1 MNNNSNIQEL
11 ITVLKQLGINT
22 SNMTEEDIR
31 RLAELIDKTI
41 QKNFQNSQEDMREQI
56 KRVINEDPQIL
67 DRIKSPSRF
76 IDPNSSVI
84 QSPSKNLDKK
94 QPSPMN
100 NNSGLNYTDEH
111 NKSGSSSAPAHNPT
125 AQSVSSGIQSA
136 SSRSSSFGSRNDSSF
151 ASESIDST
159 SQSNQSSSRVT
170 TTSSRGGFVP
180 ITPASTAV
188 VGGNHFAN
196 KRTNPNWS
204 ADPKNSGAPT
214 SSQGV
219 NGGLYKGVNHQ
230 GVTGQNVAPKEGE
243 SQEPADSENQ
253 NPRDYPTEHPS
264 GSPTQSKTP
273 TKPQTNEEKNGTKS
287 TTSKKNVTKEDKKKS
302 DKKSSESREKTK
314 DAVAN
319 SKMDRAKRRLK
330 QNGVDQNDPRQSRR
344 QQFVQPPPIINDGEE
359 AESPDGAPLT
369 PRRSAEPS
377 LLQRIRRGLEGNVKR
392 NRDVEDTYDDPRDL
406 IGGLKDKAKQKIK
419 NKIKLWVVAH
429 LPQILIFGGVFLLI
443 LLTVI
448 IVVVIITAI
457 IPDFGF
463 IDGNASSNI
472 SEASSPTANRCSYT
486 TNGTSGQTTV
496 SDAKVEL
503 INCDGVKSKYRVLET
518 VEFEKYVLGVALAEI
533 GPDAPD
539 EALKAQIV
547 AARTYALSRNK
558 GMCPSD
564 PDRCFNGYN
573 KSTNTIRMR
582 ACEADQVYW
591 DYEKDIYQQYRG
603 SISLYSPEVNS
614 GKVWKHA
621 LSDSQKQRVES
632 LANEVKGEILQDSNG
647 NPPKISYNSTAQNS
661 MTKQA
666 NAGKSYKEI
675 LQSQFGVSPSSNG
688 VCQTGTIDYGNYQ
701 LNTDNAGIIHE
712 PLSSFLQ
719 SKGSSLDSYNQL
731 IASNVQKAGFGT
743 RAGVVAAA
751 VTLIAELANKYNA
764 KIPYYWGGGHSHTD
778 NLANGNWGSSS
789 CRTTHGGNVYDHC
802 GLDCSGFVGWAIY
815 NGGFGKAT
823 TSSDRY
829 VNLPGTQSVD
839 LNSSPV
845 LQPGDLLYS
854 SSHVILIVGVDNAK
868 GEYKCAEAA
877 GKNAGVLFT
886 THKFNDSHYKGLDMT
901 GYYDNNKRG

>member
-11 ITVLKQLGINT
+11 ITVLNQLGINT
-22 SNMTEEDIR
+22 SNMTEDDIR
-31 RLAELIDKTI
+31 RLAELIHKTI
-41 QKNFQNSQEDMREQI
+41 QKNSQNSQEDMRKQI
-56 KRVINEDPQIL
+56 ERVIKEDPQIL
-67 DRIKSPSRF
+67 DRVKSPSR
-76 IDPNSSVI
+76 IINPNGPVI
-84 QSPSKNLDKK
+84 QSPGKNLDKK

-111 NKSGSSSAPAHNPT
+111 NKRGSSSAPAHNPS
-125 AQSVSSGIQSA
+125 APSISSGVQSA
-136 SSRSSSFGSRNDSSF
+136 NAGSSSFGSRNDSSF

-159 SQSNQSSSRVT
+159 NQSKQSSSRAT
-170 TTSSRGGFVP
+170 TTSSRGGFGP

-196 KRTNPNWS
+196 KKTNPNWS
-204 ADPKNSGAPT
+204 AQPKNSGAPT
-214 SSQGV
+214 SGQGV
-219 NGGLYKGVNHQ
+219 NGGLYKGVNPQ
-230 GVTGQNVAPKEGE
+230 GATSQTAETGEGE
-243 SQEPADSENQ
+243 PQEPVDLESQ
-253 NPRDYPTEHPS
+253 NPVEPPS
-264 GSPTQSKTP
+264 ETP
-273 TKPQTNEEKNGTKS
+273 TTGATSPKAPAEGAKVGAKS
-287 TTSKKNVTKEDKKKS
+287 TTSQKKVTKKDEKKS
-302 DKKSSESREKTK
+302 VKNSSESREKTK
-314 DAVAN
+314 DAVAD
-319 SKMDRAKRRLK
+319 SKIDRAKRRLK

-344 QQFVQPPPIINDGEE
+344 QQFVQPPPIINDGGE

-369 PRRSAEPS
+369 PKRSTEPS

-392 NRDVEDTYDDPRDL
+392 NREVEDTYDDPRDL
-406 IGGLKDKAKQKIK
+406 LGGLKDKVKQKIK

-429 LPQILIFGGVFLLI
+429 LPQILMFGGVFLLI
-443 LLTVI
+443 LLTII

-457 IPDFGF
+457 IPDLGF
-463 IDGNASSNI
+463 IDSNASSNI
-472 SEASSPTANRCSYT
+472 TEASSPTANRCSYT
-486 TNGTSGQTTV
+486 TNGTGGQTTV

-632 LANEVKGEILQDSNG
+632 LANEVKGEVLQDSNG
-647 NPPKISYNSTAQNS
+647 NPPKISYNNTAQNS
-661 MTKQA
+661 MKKQA

-675 LQSQFGVSPSSNG
+675 LQNQFGISPTSNG

-701 LNTDNAGIIHE
+701 LNTDNAGIIRE

-764 KIPYYWGGGHSHTD
+764 KIPYYWGGGHGSTD

-829 VNLPGTQSVD
+829 ANLPGTQSVD

-854 SSHVILIVGVDNAK
+854 SGHVILIVGVDNAK

-886 THKFNDSHYKGLDMT
+886 THKFNDPNYKGLDMT

>member
-1 MNNNSNIQEL
+1 MDNKSNIQEL
-11 ITVLKQLGINT
+11 ISVLNQLGINT
-22 SNMTEEDIR
+22 SNMTEDDIR
-31 RLAELIDKTI
+31 RLAELIHKTI
-41 QKNFQNSQEDMREQI
+41 QKNSQNSQEDMRKQI
-56 KRVINEDPQIL
+56 ERVIKEDPQIL
-67 DRIKSPSRF
+67 DRVKSPSR
-76 IDPNSSVI
+76 IINPNGPVI
-84 QSPSKNLDKK
+84 QSPGKNLDKK

-100 NNSGLNYTDEH
+100 NNRGLNYTDEH
-111 NKSGSSSAPAHNPT
+111 NKRGSSSAPAHNPS
-125 AQSVSSGIQSA
+125 APSISSGVQSA
-136 SSRSSSFGSRNDSSF
+136 NAGSSSFGSRNDSSF

-159 SQSNQSSSRVT
+159 SQSKQSSSRAT
-170 TTSSRGGFVP
+170 TTSSRGGFGP

-204 ADPKNSGAPT
+204 AQPKSSGAPT
-214 SSQGV
+214 SGQGV
-219 NGGLYKGVNHQ
+219 NGGLYKGVNPQ
-230 GVTGQNVAPKEGE
+230 GATSQTAETGEGE
-243 SQEPADSENQ
+243 PQEPVDLESQ
-253 NPRDYPTEHPS
+253 NPVEPPS
-264 GSPTQSKTP
+264 ETP
-273 TKPQTNEEKNGTKS
+273 TTGATSPKAPAGGAKVGAKS
-287 TTSKKNVTKEDKKKS
+287 TTSQKKVTKKDEKKS
-302 DKKSSESREKTK
+302 VKNSSESREKTK
-314 DAVAN
+314 DAITD

-330 QNGVDQNDPRQSRR
+330 QNGVDQNDPRQSRC
-344 QQFVQPPPIINDGEE
+344 QQFVQPPPIINDGGE

-369 PRRSAEPS
+369 PRRSTEPS

-392 NRDVEDTYDDPRDL
+392 NREVEDTYDDPRDL
-406 IGGLKDKAKQKIK
+406 LGGLKDKAKQKIK

-443 LLTVI
+443 LLTII

-457 IPDFGF
+457 IPDLGF
-463 IDGNASSNI
+463 IDSNASSNI
-472 SEASSPTANRCSYT
+472 TEASSPTANRCSYT
-486 TNGTSGQTTV
+486 TNGTGGQTTV

-632 LANEVKGEILQDSNG
+632 LANEVKGEVLQDSNG
-647 NPPKISYNSTAQNS
+647 NPPKISYNNTSQNS
-661 MTKQA
+661 MKKQA

-675 LQSQFGVSPSSNG
+675 LQNQFGISPTSNG

-701 LNTDNAGIIHE
+701 LNTDNAGIIRE

-764 KIPYYWGGGHSHTD
+764 KIPYYWGGGHGSTD

-789 CRTTHGGNVYDHC
+789 CRTTHGGNVYDRC

-829 VNLPGTQSVD
+829 ANLPGTQSVD

-854 SSHVILIVGVDNAK
+854 SGHVILIVGVDSAK

-886 THKFNDSHYKGLDMT
+886 THKFNDPNYKGLDMT

>member
-1 MNNNSNIQEL
+1 MDNKSNIQEL
-11 ITVLKQLGINT
+11 ISVLNQLGINT
-22 SNMTEEDIR
+22 SNMTEDDIR
-31 RLAELIDKTI
+31 RLAELIHKTI
-41 QKNFQNSQEDMREQI
+41 QKNSQNSQEDMRKQI
-56 KRVINEDPQIL
+56 ERVIKEDPQIL
-67 DRIKSPSRF
+67 DRVKSPSR
-76 IDPNSSVI
+76 IINPNGPVI
-84 QSPSKNLDKK
+84 QSPGKNLDKK

-100 NNSGLNYTDEH
+100 NNRGLNYTDEH
-111 NKSGSSSAPAHNPT
+111 NKRGSSSAPAHNPS
-125 AQSVSSGIQSA
+125 APSISSGVQSA
-136 SSRSSSFGSRNDSSF
+136 NAGSSSFGSRNDSSF

-159 SQSNQSSSRVT
+159 NQSKQSSSRAT
-170 TTSSRGGFVP
+170 TTSSRGGFGP

-204 ADPKNSGAPT
+204 AQPKNSGAPT
-214 SSQGV
+214 SGQGV
-219 NGGLYKGVNHQ
+219 NGGLYKGVNPQ
-230 GVTGQNVAPKEGE
+230 GATSQTAETGEGE
-243 SQEPADSENQ
+243 PQEPVDLESQ
-253 NPRDYPTEHPS
+253 NPVEPPS
-264 GSPTQSKTP
+264 ETP
-273 TKPQTNEEKNGTKS
+273 TTGATSPKAPAEGAKVGVKS
-287 TTSKKNVTKEDKKKS
+287 TTSQKKVTKKDEKKS
-302 DKKSSESREKTK
+302 VKNSSESREKTK
-314 DAVAN
+314 DAVAD
-319 SKMDRAKRRLK
+319 SKIDRAKRRLK

-344 QQFVQPPPIINDGEE
+344 QQFVQPPPIINDGGE

-369 PRRSAEPS
+369 PRRSTEPS

-392 NRDVEDTYDDPRDL
+392 NREVEDTYDDPRDL
-406 IGGLKDKAKQKIK
+406 LGGLKDKAKQKIK

-429 LPQILIFGGVFLLI
+429 LPQILMFGGVFLLI
-443 LLTVI
+443 LLTII

-457 IPDFGF
+457 IPDLGF
-463 IDGNASSNI
+463 IDSNASSNI
-472 SEASSPTANRCSYT
+472 TEASSPTANRCSYT
-486 TNGTSGQTTV
+486 TNGTGGQTTV

-632 LANEVKGEILQDSNG
+632 LANEVKGEVLQDSNG
-647 NPPKISYNSTAQNS
+647 NPPKISYNNTAQNS
-661 MTKQA
+661 MKKQA

-675 LQSQFGVSPSSNG
+675 LQNQFGISPTSNG

-701 LNTDNAGIIHE
+701 LNTDNAGIIRE

-764 KIPYYWGGGHSHTD
+764 KIPYYWGGGHGSTD

-789 CRTTHGGNVYDHC
+789 CRTTHGGNVYDRC

-829 VNLPGTQSVD
+829 ANLPGTQSVD

-854 SSHVILIVGVDNAK
+854 SGHVILIVGVDSAK

-877 GKNAGVLFT
+877 GKDAGVLFT

>member
-11 ITVLKQLGINT
+11 ITILKQLGINT
-22 SNMTEEDIR
+22 SNMTEDDIR
-31 RLAELIDKTI
+31 RLAELIHKTI
-41 QKNFQNSQEDMREQI
+41 QKNSQNSQEDMRKQI
-56 KRVINEDPQIL
+56 ERVIREDPQIL
-67 DRIKSPSRF
+67 DRIKSPSR
-76 IDPNSSVI
+76 IINPNGQVI
-84 QSPSKNLDKK
+84 QSPGKNLDKK

-100 NNSGLNYTDEH
+100 NNRGLNYTDEH
-111 NKSGSSSAPAHNPT
+111 NKRGSSSAPAHNPS
-125 AQSVSSGIQSA
+125 AQSISSGVQSA
-136 SSRSSSFGSRNDSSF
+136 NAGSSSFGSRNDSSF

-159 SQSNQSSSRVT
+159 SQSKQSSSRAT
-170 TTSSRGGFVP
+170 TTSSRGGFGP

-188 VGGNHFAN
+188 VGGNHFTN

-204 ADPKNSGAPT
+204 AQPKNSGAPT

-219 NGGLYKGVNHQ
+219 NGELNKGVHPQ
-230 GVTGQNVAPKEGE
+230 GATSQTAETGEGE
-243 SQEPADSENQ
+243 PQEPVDLESQ
-253 NPRDYPTEHPS
+253 NPVEPPS
-264 GSPTQSKTP
+264 ETPTQSGTP
-273 TKPQTNEEKNGTKS
+273 TKAQTNGGKTGTKS
-287 TTSKKNVTKEDKKKS
+287 TTSKVTKEDKKKS

-344 QQFVQPPPIINDGEE
+344 QQFVQPPPIINDGGE

-369 PRRSAEPS
+369 PRRSAGPS

-443 LLTVI
+443 LLTII

-463 IDGNASSNI
+463 IDSNASSNI
-472 SEASSPTANRCSYT
+472 TEASSPTANRCSYT
-486 TNGTSGQTTV
+486 TNGTGGQTTV

-647 NPPKISYNSTAQNS
+647 NPPKISYNNTAQNS
-661 MTKQA
+661 MKKQA
-666 NAGKSYKEI
+666 NAGKAYKEI
-675 LQSQFGVSPSSNG
+675 LQSQFGVSPTSNG

-701 LNTDNAGIIHE
+701 LNTDNAGIIRE

-764 KIPYYWGGGHSHTD
+764 KIPYYWGGGHGSTD

-789 CRTTHGGNVYDHC
+789 CRTTHGGNVYDRC

-829 VNLPGTQSVD
+829 ANLPGTQSVD

-854 SSHVILIVGVDNAK
+854 SGHVILIVGVDNAK

-877 GKNAGVLFT
+877 GKDAGVLFT

>member
-1 MNNNSNIQEL
+1 MDNKSNIQEL
-11 ITVLKQLGINT
+11 ISVLNQLGINT
-22 SNMTEEDIR
+22 SNMTEDDIR
-31 RLAELIDKTI
+31 RLAELIHKTI
-41 QKNFQNSQEDMREQI
+41 QKNSQNSQEDMRKQI
-56 KRVINEDPQIL
+56 ERVIKEDPQIL
-67 DRIKSPSRF
+67 DRVKSPSR
-76 IDPNSSVI
+76 IINPNGPVI
-84 QSPSKNLDKK
+84 QSPGKNLDKK

-100 NNSGLNYTDEH
+100 NNRGLNYTDEH
-111 NKSGSSSAPAHNPT
+111 NKRGSSSAPAHNPS
-125 AQSVSSGIQSA
+125 APSISSGVQSA
-136 SSRSSSFGSRNDSSF
+136 NAGSSSFGSRNDSSF

-159 SQSNQSSSRVT
+159 NQSKQSSSRAT
-170 TTSSRGGFVP
+170 TTSSRGGFGP

-204 ADPKNSGAPT
+204 AQPKNSGAPT
-214 SSQGV
+214 SGQGV
-219 NGGLYKGVNHQ
+219 NGGLYKGVNPQ
-230 GVTGQNVAPKEGE
+230 GATSQTAETGEGE
-243 SQEPADSENQ
+243 PQEPVDLESQ
-253 NPRDYPTEHPS
+253 NPVEPPS
-264 GSPTQSKTP
+264 ETP
-273 TKPQTNEEKNGTKS
+273 TTGATSPKAPAEGAKVGVKS
-287 TTSKKNVTKEDKKKS
+287 TTSQKKVTKKDEKKS
-302 DKKSSESREKTK
+302 VKNSSESREKTK
-314 DAVAN
+314 DAVAD
-319 SKMDRAKRRLK
+319 SKIDRAKRRLK

-344 QQFVQPPPIINDGEE
+344 QQFVQPPPIINDGGE

-369 PRRSAEPS
+369 PRRSTEPS

-392 NRDVEDTYDDPRDL
+392 NREVEDTYDDPRDL
-406 IGGLKDKAKQKIK
+406 LGGLKDKAKQKIK

-443 LLTVI
+443 LLTII

-457 IPDFGF
+457 IPDLGF
-463 IDGNASSNI
+463 IDSNASSNI
-472 SEASSPTANRCSYT
+472 TEASSPTANRCSYT
-486 TNGTSGQTTV
+486 TNGTGGQTTV

-632 LANEVKGEILQDSNG
+632 LANEVKGEVLQDSNG
-647 NPPKISYNSTAQNS
+647 NPPKISYNNTSQNS
-661 MTKQA
+661 MKKQA
-666 NAGKSYKEI
+666 NAGKAYKEI
-675 LQSQFGVSPSSNG
+675 LQNQFGISPTSNG

-701 LNTDNAGIIHE
+701 LNTDNAGIIRE

-764 KIPYYWGGGHSHTD
+764 KIPYYWGGGHGSTD

-789 CRTTHGGNVYDHC
+789 CRTTHGGNVYDRC

-829 VNLPGTQSVD
+829 ANLPGTQSVD

-854 SSHVILIVGVDNAK
+854 SGHVILIVGVDSAK

-877 GKNAGVLFT
+877 GKDAGVLFT